1 MAQIKKKLKKFGR
14 YTWELFKSSLPS
26 LFMYLC
32 ASSILLMLTMKGET
46 LKWNSKQLSWTVV
59 CALGALAYHALV
71 AWASGGTQYEMLVSG
86 NIKRTASDAY
96 GNEYKMST
104 HKEAKEYRPWKGFV
118 IGAFSA
124 MFVVLTAIVF
134 GCNQTRIDAQQTKGG
149 LGVLMIILF
158 FLSGW
163 SILPFYYMNG
173 AGISVSYFLSG
184 LMALLPIAVSG
195 GMYIAGAYSRRNKA
209 IRQQMLAD
217 KEAAAAAEREKNK
230 KINYGGLPGTKPK
243 KKRK

>member
-14 YTWELFKSSLPS
+14 YTWELYKGSLPAF
-26 LFMYLC
+26 FMYLC

-46 LKWNSKQLSWTVV
+46 LQWGSKQITWTVV
-59 CALGALAYHALV
+59 CAIGALAYHALL

-86 NIKRTASDAY
+86 NIKRTAADAY
-96 GNEYKMST
+96 GNAYKIST

-118 IGAFSA
+118 VGALA
-124 MFVVLTAIVF
+124 AVFVVITAIVF
-134 GCNQTRIDAQQTKGG
+134 GCNQAKIDAQQTKGG
-149 LGVLMIILF
+149 LGVWMVILM

-173 AGISVSYFLSG
+173 VGISVSYFLSG
-184 LMALLPIAVSG
+184 LLALLPIAVSG

-217 KEAAAAAEREKNK
+217 REAAAAAEREKNK